1 VRGGIIIPIILV
13 LIYLGAF
20 AEKNAFED
28 MIIVLFFGALGWV
41 MEKLDWPRPPVLLG
55 LVLGPLSENRLFLST
70 DNYGLAWTH
79 RPGVIGIF
87 IITLFG
93 IIYPMLKTRRD
104 ERRKAEEAGTLPTKT
119 AAESGHRELRF
130 GAATWF
136 TTVVIGLLALA
147 LWQSRNFGFRA
158 GLFPWAIGTP
168 TLVLAFMQLARD
180 IAGKQKKRGAVVG
193 EETEE
198 EIAPEVVRQRTFS
211 IIAWTLGFF
220 LAIWLIGFT
229 YAVPLMILLY
239 LKFAGKESWLMTALV
254 TFFSWLFYWG
264 LFENMLHVPFP
275 EGLLIAL
282 IKGTP

>member
-1 VRGGIIIPIILV
+1 
-13 LIYLGAF
+13 
-20 AEKNAFED
+20 
-28 MIIVLFFGALGWV
+28 
-41 MEKLDWPRPPVLLG
+41 
-55 LVLGPLSENRLFLST
+55 VLGPLSENRLFLST

-87 IITLFG
+87 VITLFG
-93 IIYPMLKTRRD
+93 VIYPMLKTRRD
-104 ERRKAEEAGTLPTKT
+104 ERRKAEEGSTIPTKT
-119 AAESGHRELRF
+119 VAESGHREMRF

-180 IAGKQKKRGAVVG
+180 IAGKQKKRVAVVG
-193 EETEE
+193 VEAEE
-198 EIAPEVVRQRTFS
+198 EIAPEVVRQRTFA
-211 IIAWTLGFF
+211 IIAWTIGFF
-220 LAIWLIGFT
+220 LAIWTIGFT

-239 LKFAGKESWLMTALV
+239 LKLAGKESWRMTAVV

-264 LFENMLHVPFP
+264 LFEKMLNVPFP
-275 EGLLIAL
+275 EGLLIEL
-282 IKGTP
+282 IKGGQQ